1 MEEKEILK
9 DIIGCF
15 DKIFEPTSSQ
25 NSQMMKAV
33 VSRPLNFKRSSSV
46 LLNNP
51 ILWNWIM
58 DSSFKRE
65 HLPKKHRQKQN
76 KDAAKVSAMKS
87 AL

>member
-9 DIIGCF
+9 DIIGF
-15 DKIFEPTSSQ
+15 FNKIFEPTNSQ

-51 ILWNWIM
+51 IL
-58 DSSFKRE
+58 
-65 HLPKKHRQKQN
+65 
-76 KDAAKVSAMKS
+76 
-87 AL
+87 